1 LANSSV
7 VTLFFNFLQGHFD
20 KIPKDMMKE
29 IFKFTLDDPNSS
41 GVIKKITSSD
51 KETKKL
57 TKLMGG
63 VLEMVSIFMED
74 NHELTQRLHEAST
87 AFSIP

>member
-1 LANSSV
+1 
-7 VTLFFNFLQGHFD
+7 
-20 KIPKDMMKE
+20 MMKE
-29 IFKFTLDDPNSS
+29 IFKYTLDGSC
-41 GVIKKITSSD
+41 GVIKSITSSD

-74 NHELTQRLHEAST
+74 NHELTQSLHEAST